1 MTAITTTQ
9 ISNSPEDF
17 IKSVQGALRTTSL
30 KVAEA
35 FGKRH
40 THVLRKIDELDCH
53 KEFTSAHFWADV
65 QTVSLGQGAKRE
77 SRVVEM
83 DKDGFMFLVMGFTGK
98 KAAEIKVAYINAFN
112 WMAEKLGRAP
122 TSVEDRKPLNRAVR
136 TLANLRSAQGEAA
149 DYAGMWKLVNGYL
162 GVPTIEE
169 ASQEQIDRAM
179 MFVQDSIERETHK
192 IIEGDYLARQ
202 TLLAPAADVI
212 DYPLAQQWDKW
223 KEHQLVGMDAMY
235 FSDIRRLIKQ
245 LLEASRTGATLQ
257 VGSVANIQEELK
269 ALTHLCQTRGIQKR
283 KAEEKLAHIE
293 NFVGSLTKTTNCMQ
307 SALAR

>member
-1 MTAITTTQ
+1 MTTITTTQ
-9 ISNSPEDF
+9 ITNSPEDF

-35 FGKRH
+35 FGKNHRD
-40 THVLRKIDELDCH
+40 VLRKIDNLDCSV
-53 KEFTSAHFWADV
+53 EFASAHFCAHEEIV
-65 QTVSLGQGAKRE
+65 QAGAVKRR
-77 SRVVEM
+77 SKVVEM
-83 DKDGFMFLVMGFTGK
+83 DKDGFMFLVMGFTGQ
-98 KAAEIKVAYINAFN
+98 KAAQIKEAYINAFN

-136 TLANLRSAQGEAA
+136 TLANLRSAQGESA

-192 IIEGDYLARQ
+192 IIEGDYLAKQ
-202 TLLAPAADVI
+202 TLPAPTAETI
-212 DYPLAQQWDKW
+212 DYPLTRQWNEW
-223 KEHQLVGMDAMY
+223 QEHQLVGMDAMY

-245 LLEASRTGATLQ
+245 LLEASRSGATLQ

-283 KAEEKLAHIE
+283 KAEEKLTHIQ
-293 NFVGSLTKTTNCMQ
+293 NFVGSLAKTTGCLQ
-307 SALAR
+307 SALAK

>member
-1 MTAITTTQ
+1 MTAISANQ

-30 KVAEA
+30 KVAAA
-35 FGKRH
+35 FGKNHRD
-40 THVLRKIDELDCH
+40 VLRKIDNLDCSE
-53 KEFTSAHFWADV
+53 EFTSAHFCAHEEII
-65 QTVSLGQGAKRE
+65 QAGAVKRR
-77 SRVVEM
+77 SKVVEM
-83 DKDGFMFLVMGFTGK
+83 DKDGFMFLVMGFTGQ
-98 KAAEIKVAYINAFN
+98 KAAQIKEAYINAFN

-162 GVPTIEE
+162 GVPTIED

-202 TLLAPAADVI
+202 TLPAPAADEI
-212 DYPLAQQWDKW
+212 DYPLDQQWDKW

-235 FSDIRRLIKQ
+235 HSDLRRLLAQ
-245 LLEASRTGATLQ
+245 LSEAARTGATLQ
-257 VGSVANIQEELK
+257 IASIANAQEEFK
-269 ALTHLCQTRGIQKR
+269 ALIHLCELRGIKSRQLS
-283 KAEEKLAHIE
+283 EKLAHIQ
-293 NFVGSLTKTTNCMQ
+293 NVL
-307 SALAR
+307 SAR